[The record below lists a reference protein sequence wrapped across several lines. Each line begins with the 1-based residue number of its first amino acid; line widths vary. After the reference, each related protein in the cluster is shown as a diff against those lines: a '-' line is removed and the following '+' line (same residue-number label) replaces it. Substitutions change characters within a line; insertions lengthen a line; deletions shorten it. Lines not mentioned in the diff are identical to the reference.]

1 MGLAMT
7 NIKFVQRRLRADG
20 SVLWA
25 FNPPAYVREL
35 VEVRYAQFDH
45 RLDAEAY
52 AKDIVALYQDAKSR
66 QRKEIHVV
74 TGTVKSLVAS
84 YKRTNAWG
92 SLSINTKR
100 TYNQLL
106 NACYDIRLGN
116 SNVLFGDMMASNVSS
131 MHSESVYSHLKL
143 NVSEHRANHTVKVLR
158 RVWMVCQKKSL
169 VRTNPFVQM
178 GLRKLPERV
187 VLWEPEQVNRFIA
200 QADSMGFWSIGTLA
214 LLCYHLCQRPGDMRQ
229 LLWGNFDGQVFDFV
243 QEKTKQHVTI
253 PASPALIERLAGHE
267 RSKADTILFYEATSR
282 PYDRYMI
289 YKVSG
294 RVRKATGLPDSLQ
307 MRDLRRTGATEMAEA
322 GCTED
327 ELRSVTGHQSR
338 GVLNTYVRPT
348 KKLAAGGMNK
358 RFG

>member
-1 MGLAMT
+1 MT
-7 NIKFVQRRLRADG
+7 NVKFVQRRLRTDG
-20 SVLWA
+20 SVVWA

-35 VEVRYAQFDH
+35 VEVAYAQFDH
-45 RLDAEAY
+45 RVDAENY
-52 AKDIVALYQDAKSR
+52 AKDVYLLYQDAKR
-66 QRKEIHVV
+66 AKKKEVYVV
-74 TGTVKSLVAS
+74 TGTVRGLVAS

-92 SLSINTKR
+92 SLSDNTKR
-100 TYNQLL
+100 TYNQLI
-106 NACYDIRLGN
+106 NACYDVRLGN
-116 SNVLFGDMMASNVSS
+116 SNVSFGDMMASNVSS
-131 MHSESVYSHLKL
+131 MHSEALYTYLKT

-169 VRTNPFVQM
+169 VRSNPFVQM
-178 GLRKLPERV
+178 GLRKLPERI
-187 VLWEPEQVNRFIA
+187 VLWEPEQVDLFIKT
-200 QADSMGFWSIGTLA
+200 ADDMGLWSIGTLA

-253 PASPALIERLAGHE
+253 PASPALIERLSGNE
-267 RSKADTILFYEATSR
+267 RAKGDTILFYEATER

-289 YKVSG
+289 YKVAG
-294 RVRKATGLPDSLQ
+294 RVREQAGLPSNLQ

>member
-1 MGLAMT
+1 MN
-7 NIKFVQRRLRADG
+7 NIKFVQRRIRTDG
-20 SVLWA
+20 SVIWA

-35 VEVRYAQFDH
+35 VQVSYAQFDH
-45 RLDAEAY
+45 RIDAENY
-52 AKDIVALYQDAKSR
+52 AKEVYVLFQDAKRR
-66 QRKEIHVV
+66 QKKEVYVV
-74 TGTVKSLVAS
+74 TGTVKGLVAS

-92 SLSINTKR
+92 SLSDNTKR

-106 NACYDIRLGN
+106 SACYDIRLGQ
-116 SNVLFGDMMASNVSS
+116 SNVSFGDMMASNVSS
-131 MHSESVYSHLKL
+131 MHSEALYTYLKM

-169 VRTNPFVQM
+169 VRANPFTQM

-187 VLWEPEQVNRFIA
+187 VLWEPEQVDKFI
-200 QADSMGFWSIGTLA
+200 QTADDMGLWSIGTLA

-229 LLWGNFDGQVFDFV
+229 LLWANFDGQVFDFV

-253 PASPALIERLAGHE
+253 PASPALIDRLNGCE
-267 RSKADTILFYEATSR
+267 RSKADTILFYEATER

-289 YKVSG
+289 YKVAA
-294 RVRKATGLPDSLQ
+294 RVRKAAGLPDGLQ

-348 KKLAAGGMNK
+348 KKLAAGGMSK